1 MIKENKKPIHLN
13 IRTIRFPITAVASI
27 LHRISGILLF
37 IIIGPILWLLKLS
50 LSSNNEFYKIYN
62 FLLLNCYISKFLF
75 WIITIVMMY
84 HVIAGIRQILMDFGY
99 LEQTLL
105 IGKISVKIIFV
116 LTILLSVLSGILI
129 WYPLSRP

>member
-1 MIKENKKPIHLN
+1 MIKKHQKPIHLN
-13 IRTIRFPITAVASI
+13 IRTIRFPITAIASI

-62 FLLLNCYISKFLF
+62 CLLMNYYILKFLF
-75 WIITIVMMY
+75 WIITIVTIY
-84 HVIAGIRQILMDFGY
+84 HIAAGIRQILMDFGY

-105 IGKISVKIIFV
+105 IGKISVKIIFT

-129 WYPLSRP
+129 WYPLNRP